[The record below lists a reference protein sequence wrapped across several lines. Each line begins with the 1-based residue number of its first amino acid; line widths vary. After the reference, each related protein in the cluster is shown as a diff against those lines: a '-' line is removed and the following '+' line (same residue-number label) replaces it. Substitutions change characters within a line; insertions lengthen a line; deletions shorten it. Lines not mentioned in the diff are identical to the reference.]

1 VYGEPRTVG
10 PAVYPYGQFGQPAPS
25 DHTYSPGYVPS
36 HALPLSNQNFSAA
49 NVVRIP
55 TVQQQFPPGK
65 KFTVDV
71 E

>member
-1 VYGEPRTVG
+1 V
-10 PAVYPYGQFGQPAPS
+10 PS

-49 NVVRIP
+49 NAVRIP